1 MKIFI
6 LFENIGKKIKALAK
20 WSFVVVAVVSILVG
34 IIGTVAA
41 LDGDESLVA
50 IFLPITFAG
59 PILALLSAWM
69 LYGFGELIDKVSDI
83 AKNTAGD
90 TPTDDSIEIK
100 PATQKT
106 VDRKRIARLEELRKK
121 ELITEEEY
129 RAALAKEQ

>member
-34 IIGTVAA
+34 IIGTVVA
-41 LDGDESLVA
+41 LDGDEYLVA

-69 LYGFGELIDKVSDI
+69 LYGFGELIDKATEISR
-83 AKNTAGD
+83 NTAGNAAGAGGEVKSEVQRAK
-90 TPTDDSIEIK
+90 DS
-100 PATQKT
+100 
-106 VDRKRIARLEELRKK
+106 KRIARLEELRKK